1 MCRDVNSNQIWHLA
15 IKLTTVHDWLS
26 SKYGKKYIKSLI
38 FETQH
43 LEFCNCL
50 TFCCC
55 SYHLESHLLVS
66 GRCLWLLRASTHSPP
81 LVHPTLLHTLLC
93 LPPQSQLPSPP
104 PPLQAPIST
113 PPHFASPC
121 RQPECSAFETPRS
134 LPLQFLGWVNP
145 VTVHTNPAAHPKTR
159 RTRSWDPRRGK
170 TIPVPL
176 PFLLTHYWLWTIT
189 RGMAAVITQHYKVQ
203 EGQQQPQPKKGD
215 LGMGGFGAVERTGC
229 QNLKGLK
236 GTIHRTGG

>member
-55 SYHLESHLLVS
+55 SCHLESRLLVS

-81 LVHPTLLHTLLC
+81 LVHPPSLHTLLP
-93 LPPQSQLPSPP
+93 LPPQSRLPSPP
-104 PPLQAPIST
+104 PQAPIST
-113 PPHFASPC
+113 PPHFPSPC

-134 LPLQFLGWVNP
+134 LPLRFLGWVNP
-145 VTVHTNPAAHPKTR
+145 VTAHTNPAAHPKTR

-176 PFLLTHYWLWTIT
+176 PFLLTHFWLWTIT
-189 RGMAAVITQHYKVQ
+189 RGMAAAITQRYKVQ
-203 EGQQQPQPKKGD
+203 EGQQQPQPEKGD
-215 LGMGGFGAVERTGC
+215 LSMGGFGAAERTGC

-236 GTIHRTGG
+236 GTIHRTGGYN